1 MSLLGIDVG
10 TTGCKA
16 VVFSESGKIYSSEY
30 EEYSVKTSLLGY
42 AELDSAEVWNKV
54 KRVIAKAALEAGQD
68 TITALSATSLG
79 ESMVPVTRDRKI
91 LGDSMLFADTR
102 GREEIHSVSSIIS
115 EETFYQIN
123 GNVPGVQYS
132 LAKMLWIEKH
142 DPELYARTDKFLLW
156 GSFVTFMLG
165 GEPAVDYSLA
175 NRTLLFDINE
185 KKWSKK
191 IINAVGLDESKLA
204 QVVQA
209 GTVIGQISKEI
220 SQELSLPQDVTIVA
234 GGHDQCVNSLGCGVI
249 EHGQAMYGMGTF
261 LCAVPVFGERL
272 ESNLMMEYGLNT
284 EDHVCSDHFVSFIFN
299 QGGNLVKW
307 FRDTFAASD
316 HKMATEKDK
325 EVYDLLFAEI
335 PDAAVDVTVLPY
347 FTGTGP
353 PKFYT
358 ETFGQISGLNL
369 STTRG
374 EILKG
379 ILQGAT
385 FYLAKTLDQ
394 FSKLG
399 LNISEYR
406 SAGGGSR
413 SQRWVQLSADIFDK
427 PFLLTHCEEAGA
439 LGSAIIA
446 GTGQGIFNSLK
457 QGVDAMVQ
465 TGKTIEPNPANTK
478 CYLEKLE
485 NYKQTE
491 RLAEEHFSQ
500 RRRQQNM
507 TPAS

>member
-16 VVFSESGKIYSSEY
+16 VVFSESGEICSSSY
-30 EEYSVKTSLLGY
+30 EEYSVKTPQPGY
-42 AELDSAEVWNKV
+42 AELDAREVWSKV
-54 KRVIAKAALEAGQD
+54 KTVIAKAALEAGQD
-68 TITALSATSLG
+68 RITALSATSLG
-79 ESMVPVTRDRKI
+79 ESMVPVTHDRKI
-91 LGDSMLFADTR
+91 LGNSMLFADTR
-102 GREEIHSVSSIIS
+102 GGEEMQSVSSVIS
-115 EETFYQIN
+115 DETFYQIN
-123 GNVPGVQYS
+123 GNVLGVQYS
-132 LAKMLWIEKH
+132 LAKMLWVQKH
-142 DPELYARTDKFLLW
+142 DPELYAGTDKFLLW

-165 GEPAVDYSLA
+165 GDAVVDYSLA
-175 NRTLLFDINE
+175 NRTLLFDINT

-220 SQELSLPQDVTIVA
+220 AQELSLPQDVAIVA

-272 ESNLMMEYGLNT
+272 ESNLMMKYGLNT

-316 HKMATEKDK
+316 HKIASQQGK
-325 EVYDLLFAEI
+325 EVYDLLFAEM
-335 PDAAVDVTVLPY
+335 PDAAVDVSVLPY

-358 ETFGQISGLNL
+358 DTFGQISGLKL

-406 SAGGGSR
+406 CAGGGSR
-413 SQRWVQLSADIFDK
+413 SERWVQLSADIFDK

-446 GTGQGIFNSLK
+446 GTGQGVFGTLG

-465 TGKTIEPNPANTK
+465 TSKVIEPNPANTK

-485 NYKQTE
+485 QYKQTE
-491 RLAEEHFSQ
+491 RLAEKYFS
-500 RRRQQNM
+500 
-507 TPAS
+507 